1 MNTEDGPQEARPPSV
16 EWREYRGH
24 DWLLIESRGSHTAGI
39 SIAYGELDEPVEDMG
54 VLRYL
59 AAAMRAELVRPVE
72 TGPGHVGFPDVQV
85 SAAPSNL
92 DIVIGGDLDVVAG
105 AMKRLEEFFSRP
117 ELPDEVSDEDVSH
130 HYQTEDLVL
139 RFGANSWTLHQP
151 GVKQDEVQVKA
162 RSLLARLD
170 PTTGSCAHVLI
181 ADDVLLVGCAFSS
194 PPAGVAA
201 VGTSPG
207 GPETSVEIIR
217 SIADDPNQRCGTVLS
232 AERAHEL
239 MTAVT
244 ANSVA
249 GDSALHLLAG
259 LLDRT
264 LSALPRGLVG
274 DEGLQFVQLLL
285 GRVILFC
292 VSSPTRIES
301 EWLPEIHHRISQL
314 PRVVS
319 DDQVRRA
326 IERARPSM
334 SEKHR
339 AMIRLHGVEDR
350 MDVGVDEVRYAYLQ
364 LLDTIHLIDD
374 PRRTPEEGYP
384 CLVEDLKAPRRPG
397 LVAPGWRSME
407 APSNNHLQWDCLPHR
422 VAIRGGRLATWVAR
436 DVASYYA
443 PRVVDLDH
451 LECVLRDSYGGYRLV
466 DRSGRQATVN
476 PRFLKRGR
484 SLQRRLDAALA
495 GVPVLSCDF
504 DTGYRHYMEAR
515 KRRLEQGR
523 RRRAV
528 RRVVCVAPLLLV
540 GGYVFSYWLRM
551 ADVVDTTVPLGQSVT
566 LSNGTVARAETYGLR
581 DSDVNPRR
589 HAYVLEMCGGRD
601 TRASNASASS
611 QREMYVDRV
620 LLHWDGSDHSVTPSQ
635 LVSDAD
641 DDEEWVNVL
650 KEGQCVKR
658 KVAFVTGELSD
669 DAFLEFTNSAGDRI
683 AWQLP

>member
-1 MNTEDGPQEARPPSV
+1 
-16 EWREYRGH
+16 
-24 DWLLIESRGSHTAGI
+24 
-39 SIAYGELDEPVEDMG
+39 MG

-85 SAAPSNL
+85 NAAPSNL
-92 DIVIGGDLDVVAG
+92 DILIGGDLDVVAG
-105 AMKRLEEFFSRP
+105 AMKRLEEFFSGP
-117 ELPDEVSDEDVSH
+117 ALPDEVSDEDVAH

-151 GVKQDEVQVKA
+151 GVKQDEAQVKA
-162 RSLLARLD
+162 RSLLAWLD
-170 PTTGSCAHVLI
+170 PTMGSCAHVLI
-181 ADDVLLVGCAFSS
+181 ADDVLLVGCAFST

-201 VGTSPG
+201 AGTSPG

-217 SIADDPNQRCGTVLS
+217 SIADDPNQRCGTVPS

-274 DEGLQFVQLLL
+274 DEGMQFVQLLL
-285 GRVILFC
+285 GRVILFR
-292 VSSPTRIES
+292 VSSPTRIEG
-301 EWLPEIHHRISQL
+301 EWLSEIHHRISQL

-319 DDQVRRA
+319 DDQVRHA

-374 PRRTPEEGYP
+374 PRRSPEEGYP

-422 VAIRGGRLATWVAR
+422 VAIRGGRLATWAAR

-451 LECVLRDSYGGYRLV
+451 LECALRDSYGGYRLI

-476 PRFLKRGR
+476 PRFFKRGR
-484 SLQRRLDAALA
+484 SLRRRLDAALA

-504 DTGYRHYMEAR
+504 DTGYRHYMEAGE
-515 KRRLEQGR
+515 RRLEQER
-523 RRRAV
+523 RRRVVGRAV
-528 RRVVCVAPLLLV
+528 CLVPLLLV

-551 ADVVDTTVPLGQSVT
+551 ADVVDATVPLGQPVT
-566 LSNGTVARAETYGLR
+566 LSNGTVVRAAAADSRR
-581 DSDVNPRR
+581 DDEGSRMHV
-589 HAYVLEMCGGRD
+589 YVLEVCGGKD
-601 TRASNASASS
+601 TRASNASRMS
-611 QREMYVDRV
+611 QREVYMYNVHLQWNGENVPASVVYDNSSDIQRV
-620 LLHWDGSDHSVTPSQ
+620 H
-635 LVSDAD
+635 LV
-641 DDEEWVNVL
+641 
-650 KEGQCVKR
+650 KEGECVSGR
-658 KVAFVTGELSD
+658 IAFVVGGEPD
-669 DAFLEFTNSAGDRI
+669 GAFLEFSNSAGDRI
-683 AWQLP
+683 TWTID